1 MQVLYAHIWGVAF
14 LGEREHV
21 GGIAGSLLLAGG
33 VVTVNLSKSKPAAPG
48 PADTSAFVAGVESK
62 AVDYDDTRI
71 TLGSSQGSKRD
82 EWQDGDQA
90 QEVELTSSRV

>member
-1 MQVLYAHIWGVAF
+1 MYAHIWGVAF

-33 VVTVNLSKSKPAAPG
+33 VVTVNLSKSKPAVPG
-48 PADTSAFVAGVESK
+48 PDEISAFVAGVESK
-62 AVDYDDTRI
+62 AVDYDDARI
-71 TLGSSQGSKRD
+71 TLGSTQGNKRD
-82 EWQDGDQA
+82 EWQEADEA